1 MNLKDVALWAVILG
15 ALTLLIFYNYTE
27 VKQIL
32 LKT

>member
-1 MNLKDVALWAVILG
+1 MNFKDLAFWVAILG
-15 ALTLLIFYNYTE
+15 ALTLLIFYNYVE